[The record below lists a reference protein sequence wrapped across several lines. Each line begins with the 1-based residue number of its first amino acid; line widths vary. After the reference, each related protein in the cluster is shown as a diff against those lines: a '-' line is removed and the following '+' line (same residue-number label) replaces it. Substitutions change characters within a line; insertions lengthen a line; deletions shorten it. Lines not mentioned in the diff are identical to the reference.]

1 MGVNFFYFI
10 YIIYATTKNI
20 ATNQNQNKIRCYF
33 KYMHIVINANQRN
46 VILDKKK
53 KKVWSDIKVWFL
65 HKQPFEKLY

>member
-1 MGVNFFYFI
+1 MFNVRQLYKLKWGLIFFNFN

-33 KYMHIVINANQRN
+33 KCMHIVINANQRN

-53 KKVWSDIKVWFL
+53 KVWSDIKV
-65 HKQPFEKLY
+65 

>member
-33 KYMHIVINANQRN
+33 KCMHIVINADQRN

-53 KKVWSDIKVWFL
+53 KSLV
-65 HKQPFEKLY
+65 